1 MRRLAIAAA
10 WGVTLLIAAN
20 GYAADRAARTH
31 GSAHSAFQPTD
42 VVPPSGPPIVLQL
55 HQGTLIRPPAPV
67 STVFVADS
75 DIADVT
81 IKTPSLIYV
90 TAKKIGDTVIYAVDA
105 NDRVLVNKRVRVEY
119 DLPGLRTAFT
129 QMLPGQLIDAHSVGQ
144 DVVLTGTVTTAAMAR
159 KAETIT
165 AQLLSLSEPP
175 PTAGL
180 NGTPGAATT
189 ATAATPAKGATAG
202 GRVIDQLTVAT
213 PNQINL
219 RVRIAEVDA
228 TTLKELGVS
237 LGKLTGK
244 SVFQTVNPHN
254 DILPYPLLPNAAAG
268 ASLENELQ
276 LTQPLGA
283 GQTLVSLINALE
295 SEGLATNLAEPNL
308 TALSGQKASFLVGG
322 EITIPGALTALAT
335 TSPGGPTTAT
345 QSTQQLAFGVRLDFT
360 ATILDADHIHLKLR
374 PEISALDNAT
384 ATVVGNTTIPGLDE
398 TIAETTVELASGQT
412 FALAG
417 LLRHDTNQK
426 VSKVPG
432 LGDIPVIGSLF
443 RSTSYNQSDTE
454 VVIIVTPYIVR
465 PVLTA
470 LATPNDGFRP
480 AHDVSQDLMGS
491 MYRQTPP
498 APARGP
504 VSPGGQGLVGTV
516 GFRLD

>member
-1 MRRLAIAAA
+1 M
-10 WGVTLLIAAN
+10 
-20 GYAADRAARTH
+20 
-31 GSAHSAFQPTD
+31 AH
-42 VVPPSGPPIVLQL
+42 
-55 HQGTLIRPPAPV
+55 
-67 STVFVADS
+67 
-75 DIADVT
+75 
-81 IKTPSLIYV
+81 
-90 TAKKIGDTVIYAVDA
+90 
-105 NDRVLVNKRVRVEY
+105 
-119 DLPGLRTAFT
+119 
-129 QMLPGQLIDAHSVGQ
+129 
-144 DVVLTGTVTTAAMAR
+144 

-175 PTAGL
+175 PTAGM

-202 GRVIDQLTVAT
+202 GRVIDQLAVAT

-219 RVRIAEVDA
+219 RVRIAEVSVNA
-228 TTLKELGVS
+228 LKELGIT
-237 LGKLTGK
+237 LGKTTGRFQ
-244 SVFQTVNPHN
+244 FQTINPKS
-254 DILPYPLLPNAAAG
+254 D
-268 ASLENELQ
+268 LENAFQ
-276 LTQPLGA
+276 MVQPLGSA
-283 GQTLVSLINALE
+283 QSLTATLDALQQ
-295 SEGLATNLAEPNL
+295 EGLATNLAEPNL

-322 EITIPGALTALAT
+322 EITIPGALTAVSTAT
-335 TSPGGPTTAT
+335 TAGGNTVT

-417 LLRHDTNQK
+417 LLRHDTNQQ

-432 LGDIPVIGSLF
+432 LGDIPVIGTLF
-443 RSTSYNQSDTE
+443 RTTSYSHTDTE
-454 VVIIVTPYIVR
+454 VVIVVTPYIVR

-470 LATPNDGFRP
+470 LATPTDGFHP
-480 AHDVSQDLMGS
+480 AHDLSQAVMGS